1 MFFIEGFIIGLGT
14 VIFFGPVFFTILN
27 ATLQYGQ
34 KGGWVVSIGIVVS
47 DLVCALLCS
56 LATPLVTHPSTTF
69 WLTIAGTL
77 VLFGMGIKYI
87 LSPVKYKEMELQLDT
102 NKYLGFFTK
111 GFIVN
116 ISSPFTFVY
125 WLGAQANGVAKYTQ
139 TYKVVLYIAGILLAI
154 FLIDIL
160 KVILSKQIRKI
171 LQPKTLKIISA
182 CTGIILIG
190 FGISLVVYLFKL

>member
-34 KGGWVVSIGIVVS
+34 KGGLVVSVGIVIS
-47 DLVCALLCS
+47 DLICALLCS
-56 LATPLVTHPSTTF
+56 LATPWVTHPTTIF
-69 WLTIAGTL
+69 WLTIIGTL
-77 VLFGMGIKYI
+77 VLLGMGLKYIIKPIKYQ
-87 LSPVKYKEMELQLDT
+87 EMNLQLDG

-111 GFIVN
+111 GLIVN

-125 WLGAQANGVAKYTQ
+125 WLGAEANGAN
-139 TYKVVLYIAGILLAI
+139 TYHETWKVVLYIAGILAGI

-160 KVILSKQIRKI
+160 KVVLSKQIRRL
-171 LQPKTLKIISA
+171 LQPKTLKIFSI

-190 FGISLVVYLFKL
+190 FGISLIVYQYKS